1 MSLLCAFPFHLLLT
15 PFRIHPLQSKMVYE
29 STGKFQLVEGDVENF
44 DKMMEAVGEHLSI
57 SFVFFF
63 LLVNGLY

>member
-1 MSLLCAFPFHLLLT
+1 
-15 PFRIHPLQSKMVYE
+15 MVYE